1 MQNLKN
7 LSSHASF
14 LRKLIEDVLHKKKKQ
29 TKEDE
34 GERERETE
42 LPQGRDSFIRAS
54 GGIRCLYSLKV
65 PSPTKCFLII
75 KGIGLIYSREG

>member
-34 GERERETE
+34 GEREKTE
-42 LPQGRDSFIRAS
+42 LPQGRDSFIKAS

-65 PSPTKCFLII
+65 PSPTKCSLII
-75 KGIGLIYSREG
+75 KRIGLIYSREA